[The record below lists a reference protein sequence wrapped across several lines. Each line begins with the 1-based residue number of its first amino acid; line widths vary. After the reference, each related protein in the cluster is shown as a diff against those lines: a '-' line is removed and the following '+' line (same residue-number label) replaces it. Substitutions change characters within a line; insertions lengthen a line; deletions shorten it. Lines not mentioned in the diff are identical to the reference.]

1 MFVEPILASEDSST
15 YLKRR
20 FGHAVLLFSL
30 VSLVYLVVAP
40 AEDGMFRKGFLVET
54 KLQRT
59 QDPYREPD
67 PGPVSPTDVEELN
80 NLFATAAVPVTLTP
94 SATILEP
101 ETQVKP
107 EPIKTETKLLKG
119 KKGVSSKQ
127 RIPAKTLKVDA
138 VKLKGEQQADGEKAT
153 DVPAVSNP
161 VTASLLTRIRADPT
175 RTYIDQEF
183 TVGDLTWTFR
193 NATDFG
199 IEFLVT
205 SRGEALKTYYFPKAV
220 ADGYESIMEG
230 SILAP
235 GQRVFGAIPYSGLK
249 NKNDLRITLKTVGV
263 ADKKVKV
270 NLSW

>member
-1 MFVEPILASEDSST
+1 MFVEPILTSEDGST
-15 YLKRR
+15 YLKRK

-40 AEDGMFRKGFLVET
+40 AEDGMFRKGFFVET

-67 PGPVSPTDVEELN
+67 PGPVSQTDVEELN
-80 NLFATAAVPVTLTP
+80 NLFATAPLPVTLAP
-94 SATILEP
+94 PATIVEP
-101 ETQVKP
+101 ETQVNP

-119 KKGVSSKQ
+119 KKIVSSKQ
-127 RIPAKTLKVDA
+127 RIIAKTLK
-138 VKLKGEQQADGEKAT
+138 EQHADGSKST
-153 DVPAVSNP
+153 DGPAVPNP
-161 VTASLLTRIRADPT
+161 VTASLLTRIRTDPT
-175 RTYIDQEF
+175 RTYIDKDF
-183 TVGDLTWTFR
+183 IIGDLTWTFR

-199 IEFLVT
+199 VEFLVT
-205 SRGEALKTYYFPKAV
+205 SRGEALKTYYFPKAI

-235 GQRVFGAIPYSGLK
+235 GQRVFGAIPHSGLK
-249 NKNDLRITLKTVGV
+249 KKTDLRITLKTVGV